1 MAPNEL
7 ISLVTAEHAFFA
19 SLTDLREA
27 LLYGS
32 ALAEKELSDDVDI
45 MLIPAR
51 ELSEGEKVD
60 LRQAVWEH
68 LKGKLPVMLEVVTPT
83 ADFPQEKIVTDK
95 IPYMSVYR
103 RD

>member
-19 SLTDLREA
+19 SLPDLKEA

-45 MLIPAR
+45 MLIPTR

-60 LRQAVWEH
+60 MRQTVWEH
-68 LKGKLPVMLEVVTPT
+68 LKDKLPVMLEVVTPST
-83 ADFPQEKIVTDK
+83 DFSEERIVADK